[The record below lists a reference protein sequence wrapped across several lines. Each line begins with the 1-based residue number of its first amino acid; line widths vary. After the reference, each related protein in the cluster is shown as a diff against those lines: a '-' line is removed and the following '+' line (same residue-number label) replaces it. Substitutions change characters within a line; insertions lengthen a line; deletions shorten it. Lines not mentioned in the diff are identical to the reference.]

1 MLKIII
7 YALIAYLIYRAGKAL
22 LFPKTKPMD
31 KENGKFIDEMI
42 QDPFCGKYFPKR
54 ESIRRTINGKD
65 YFFCSNS
72 CADQFEA
79 KEIRN

>member
-7 YALIAYLIYRAGKAL
+7 YALIGYLFYRAIKAL
-22 LFPKTKPMD
+22 LLPKIKPMGR
-31 KENGKFIDEMI
+31 ENGKVIDEMI

-54 ESIRRTINGKD
+54 ESIRRTIKGKD

-79 KEIRN
+79 KDMKD